1 MFKSMTAFGRD
12 RRSIGGK
19 DITVEI
25 KSVNNR
31 YFDCSVKLPH
41 AFSPLEQRIKPY
53 LQEKGISR
61 GKVDIGIFVE
71 FAEATDSEIV
81 VNREYA
87 SKYISALR
95 ALKKEF
101 DLDGKITVM
110 DVARDREVFTF
121 TKPDGDIE
129 ADWCA
134 LREVLDAAAE
144 RFLEARAGEGK
155 RIEDDLRAKI
165 EGIRGNVNRIEE
177 LSVEDIGGY
186 RARLEEKIKAVLA
199 DNNITV
205 DENRILTECAIY
217 ADRAAID
224 EEIVRLKSHFDA
236 FYSYTEKSEPV
247 GRSLDFLIQE
257 MNREVNTIG
266 SKCGN
271 SRIAHLVVECKTEL
285 EKVREQI
292 QNIE

>member
-12 RRSIGGK
+12 RRGIGGK

-71 FAEATDSEIV
+71 FAEATNSEIV
-81 VNREYA
+81 VNKEYA
-87 SKYISALR
+87 AKYISALR
-95 ALKKEF
+95 QLKNDF
-101 DLDGKITVM
+101 GLGGDVTVM

-121 TKPDGDIE
+121 TKPDGDVE
-129 ADWCA
+129 QDWND
-134 LREVLDAAAE
+134 LKTVLDAAIE
-144 RFLEARAGEGK
+144 RFLEARAAEGK

-165 EGIRGNVNRIEE
+165 AHIVNIVGEIEA
-177 LSVEDIGGY
+177 LSAEDIGGY

-224 EEIVRLKSHFDA
+224 EEIVRLKSHFEA
-236 FYSYTEKSEPV
+236 FNAYTEKSEPV

-271 SRIAHLVVECKTEL
+271 SKIAHFVVECKTEL